1 MLLFKKDTLKEKYE
15 QLKKEYE
22 ELKKKKIYIVQPKST
37 LTAIYLLAG
46 TNIVVGLALGG
57 LAFVMKHKPLLIVGM
72 LTPSLFTGMALIL
85 LVNTVPWVRTL
96 LTYYFTNR
104 RLVLEFNPEQR
115 RVQLKAWVEKDGF
128 LYDDKGNPI
137 VIDQESIY
145 TFAKGHQLYL
155 YLTGRVKT
163 FAIKKVILNTV
174 DEATGNSQV
183 YTYEPA
189 IVLTTSDIERIFKR
203 IKAEKISKDLQMLEE
218 SKSMGIRIGGV
229 NIPIWLIVGAIIII
243 LIVVLGLKSL
253 GGL

>member
-1 MLLFKKDTLKEKYE
+1 MFRKDKLKEEYE
-15 QLKKEYE
+15 HLKKEFE
-22 ELKKKKIYIVQPKST
+22 ELKKKKIYVVQPKST

-57 LAFVMKHKPLLIVGM
+57 LAFILKLKPLIIVGLLVITLFTGLALLLIVQ
-72 LTPSLFTGMALIL
+72 
-85 LVNTVPWVRTL
+85 TVPWVRTL
-96 LTYYFTNR
+96 LEYYFTNKK
-104 RLVLEFNPEQR
+104 LVLEFNPEQK
-115 RVQLKAWVEKDGF
+115 RVQLKTWIEKDGF
-128 LYDDKGNPI
+128 LYDEKGNPI

-163 FAIKKVILNTV
+163 FTIKKVILNTI

-203 IKAEKISKDLQMLEE
+203 IKAEKVSKDLQMLEE
-218 SKSMGIRIGGV
+218 HKPMAIKIGGIT
-229 NIPIWLIVGAIIII
+229 IPIWLIIGIFVII
-243 LIVVLGLKSL
+243 LIVVLGLGSL
-253 GGL
+253 QGM